1 MTAASKSDKI
11 AALAEEIRRNAEVYR
26 SAVALAEML
35 ELLGPYEEADERA
48 RTAAAAAQQRAAAAQ
63 AECTKVERQ
72 LAALRAEHQ
81 LALGRMQADFERLAR
96 AEEAKLD
103 AALLEKRGQLTELNR
118 SVANQEAYLG
128 KITDEIARLRG
139 LFA

>member
-48 RTAAAAAQQRAAAAQ
+48 RTAAAAAQQRAAEAQ
-63 AECTKVERQ
+63 AECTKVARQ